1 MKQLLKILFT
11 PAVLVGVLFMPS
23 ASVFAIDVCSGDN
36 GSALYCQ
43 NKNEGETKVNSMI
56 NSVSRLLLMA
66 VGVISVIAIV
76 IGGILFATANGD
88 SSKVSRARN
97 TVLYAAVGLVVAIF
111 ASAIIDTVFNQVR

>member
-1 MKQLLKILFT
+1 MKQLLKIFFT
-11 PAVLVGVLFMPS
+11 PAVLIGVLFVPS
-23 ASVFAIDVCSGDN
+23 ASVFAVDVCSGDN
-36 GSALYCQ
+36 GSSLYCQ

-76 IGGILFATANGD
+76 IGGIFFWAGKGD
-88 SSKVSRARN
+88 RLKKIKARKKK
-97 TVLYAAVGLVVAIF
+97 LYAAGGLVVVIF

>member
-1 MKQLLKILFT
+1 MKQLLKIFFM
-11 PAVLVGVLFMPS
+11 PAVLIGVLFAPPTR
-23 ASVFAIDVCSGDN
+23 VFAVNVCSGDN
-36 GSALYCQ
+36 GSSLYCQ
-43 NKNEGETKVNSMI
+43 NKNEGEAKVNSMI

-111 ASAIIDTVFNQVR
+111 ASAIIDTVFNQVK